1 MQNWKFAINSIMG
14 HKMRSFLTML
24 GIIIGV
30 MSVVVIVA
38 LGSGMSNAFTDVLG
52 GAQQDVSLFYSHK
65 RSKNGDGV
73 MTYQEMRDDAESG
86 NGDETVSTEE
96 EPQIQ
101 EVWVKQAVN
110 DISGIDNYYVTNNT
124 TATVNYGKKKAD
136 NIPITGINSTYFTVK
151 KYQIVAGRTLK
162 SNDYQTFARVVL
174 LDTKL
179 ADILFGGADKAL
191 NQIVQLGSNNYR
203 VIGVYKDPNETRNRL
218 ANMNNG
224 NLLMANTQLAAEYN
238 VAEIMNVVVHVKKL
252 DDVLKDGSAAARL
265 MTKLSG
271 VREGE
276 YQMFDQASQLA
287 AIQSQV
293 AIVQVVFGAI
303 AGIALLVGG
312 IGVMNI
318 MLVSV
323 TERTREIGLRK
334 ALGATRRKILT
345 QFLIES
351 MVLTILGGLIG
362 LGFAALVV
370 GPIGN
375 AMDLKATVSLGV
387 AMGSIAFSAAVGIIF
402 GLLPANKASK
412 LDPIEALRYD

>member
-1 MQNWKFAINSIMG
+1 MENWKFALSSIRS

-30 MSVVVIVA
+30 AAVVLIMGLGNGMRQSVTDSVTGDKDTVQVYYEAKGEELDPAYADLSQPTKPVKEVWLEKVA
-38 LGSGMSNAFTDVLG
+38 RQTPGIDSYFVTNSLTSSISLQKKTVKNVNITGASQGYFKAKKLEMLTGRSLQDNDAIGQIFFHVTDVKNSSSV
-52 GAQQDVSLFYSHK
+52 AKDAAK
-65 RSKNGDGV
+65 R
-73 MTYQEMRDDAESG
+73 
-86 NGDETVSTEE
+86 
-96 EPQIQ
+96 
-101 EVWVKQAVN
+101 
-110 DISGIDNYYVTNNT
+110 
-124 TATVNYGKKKAD
+124 
-136 NIPITGINSTYFTVK
+136 
-151 KYQIVAGRTLK
+151 L
-162 SNDYQTFARVVL
+162 
-174 LDTKL
+174 
-179 ADILFGGADKAL
+179 
-191 NQIVQLGSNNYR
+191 
-203 VIGVYKDPNETRNRL
+203 
-218 ANMNNG
+218 
-224 NLLMANTQLAAEYN
+224 TQLAQ
-238 VAEIMNVVVHVKKL
+238 
-252 DDVLKDGSAAARL
+252 DDN
-265 MTKLSG
+265 
-271 VREGE
+271 GE
-276 YQMFDQASQLA
+276 YKAADMSSALDQVNT
-287 AIQSQV
+287 IFGT
-293 AIVQVVFGAI
+293 ITTVVGAI
-303 AGIALLVGG
+303 AGISLLVGG

-375 AMDLKATVSLGV
+375 TMDLKATVSLGV

>member
-1 MQNWKFAINSIMG
+1 MENWKFALSSIRS

-30 MSVVVIVA
+30 AAVVLIMG
-38 LGSGMSNAFTDVLG
+38 L
-52 GAQQDVSLFYSHK
+52 
-65 RSKNGDGV
+65 
-73 MTYQEMRDDAESG
+73 G
-86 NGDETVSTEE
+86 NGMRQSVTDSVTGDKDTVQVYYEAKGEE
-96 EPQIQ
+96 LDPAYADLSQPTKPVK
-101 EVWVKQAVN
+101 EVWLEQVAKQTP
-110 DISGIDNYYVTNNT
+110 GIDSNFVTNNLT
-124 TATVNYGKKKAD
+124 SSIYLQKTVKNV
-136 NIPITGINSTYFTVK
+136 NITGASQGYFKAK
-151 KYQIVAGRTLK
+151 KLGMLAGRSLQD
-162 SNDYQTFARVVL
+162 NDYKNFSRVIVI
-174 LDTKL
+174 DQMVAKKL
-179 ADILFGGADKAL
+179 FETNEDAL
-191 NQIVQLGSNNYR
+191 NQVVTIGNNDYR
-203 VIGVYKDPNETRNRL
+203 VIGVYKNKDTAIGAYGEIGTAL
-218 ANMNNG
+218 V
-224 NLLMANTQLAAEYN
+224 ANTQLAAEN
-238 VAEIMNVVVHVKKL
+238 NTDAIGQIFFHVTDVKNSSSVAKDAAKRL
-252 DDVLKDGSAAARL
+252 TQLAQDDN
-265 MTKLSG
+265 
-271 VREGE
+271 GE
-276 YQMFDQASQLA
+276 YKAADMSSALDQVNT
-287 AIQSQV
+287 IFGT
-293 AIVQVVFGAI
+293 ITTVVGAI
-303 AGIALLVGG
+303 AGISLLVGG

>member
-1 MQNWKFAINSIMG
+1 MENWKFALSSIRS

-30 MSVVVIVA
+30 AAVVLIMGLGNGMRQSVTDSVTGDKDTVQVYYEAKGEELDPAYADLAQPTKPVKEVWLEQVARQTPGIDSYFVTNSLTSSISLQKKTVKNVNITGASQGYFKAKKLEMLTGRSLQDNDYKNFSRVIVIDQMVA
-38 LGSGMSNAFTDVLG
+38 KK
-52 GAQQDVSLFYSHK
+52 LF
-65 RSKNGDGV
+65 
-73 MTYQEMRDDAESG
+73 
-86 NGDETVSTEE
+86 ETNE
-96 EPQIQ
+96 
-101 EVWVKQAVN
+101 
-110 DISGIDNYYVTNNT
+110 D
-124 TATVNYGKKKAD
+124 
-136 NIPITGINSTYFTVK
+136 
-151 KYQIVAGRTLK
+151 
-162 SNDYQTFARVVL
+162 
-174 LDTKL
+174 
-179 ADILFGGADKAL
+179 AL
-191 NQIVQLGSNNYR
+191 NQVVTIGNNDYR
-203 VIGVYKDPNETRNRL
+203 VIGVYKNKDTAIGAYGEIGTALDTDAIGQIFFHVTDVKNSSSVAKDAAKRL
-218 ANMNNG
+218 
-224 NLLMANTQLAAEYN
+224 TQLAQ
-238 VAEIMNVVVHVKKL
+238 
-252 DDVLKDGSAAARL
+252 DDN
-265 MTKLSG
+265 
-271 VREGE
+271 GE
-276 YQMFDQASQLA
+276 YKAADMSSALDQVNT
-287 AIQSQV
+287 IFGT
-293 AIVQVVFGAI
+293 ITTVVGAI
-303 AGIALLVGG
+303 AGISLLVGG